1 MMIQKY
7 VDDLFQGYESTPELE
22 DFKEEI
28 IMNLKDRVQDL
39 EKEGKSEKEA
49 FAEAVTELGDITA
62 IADDLSR
69 EKRKE
74 IIGKMYIDTTPKL
87 SASYAIGYTL
97 SAGVLLFGII
107 TALITYFSAG
117 NNLFIAISS
126 FLPFVV
132 PTGAA
137 LTYLGLTTETKAK
150 YPMNWKRALIYA
162 IAVGIILFGI
172 TLSTSQYFMENRQ
185 AASILGV
192 LIPFVLPG
200 VLILGFLILT
210 EKKRFKPWLMQE
222 HERYREAY
230 TTSYYADTEEV
241 TKRGMLSGAL
251 WIGAIGIFI
260 ILWILLNILYAL
272 PVFLFAIV
280 GELLIEYR
288 MISKH
293 KRNSITK

>member
-1 MMIQKY
+1 MMIKKY
-7 VDDLFQGYESTPELE
+7 VDDLFQGYGPTPELE

-28 IMNLKDRVQDL
+28 VMNLKDRVQDL
-39 EKEGKSEKEA
+39 EKEGKSSDEA
-49 FAEAVTELGDITA
+49 FAEAVAELGDITA

-74 IIGKMYIDTTPKL
+74 IIGKMYIDTKPKL
-87 SASYAIGYTL
+87 SAGYAIGYIL
-97 SAGVLLFGII
+97 SVGVLLFGII
-107 TALITYFSAG
+107 TAMITYFSTE
-117 NNLFIAISS
+117 NHLFIAISS

-132 PTGAA
+132 PAGAA
-137 LTYLGLTTETKAK
+137 LTYLGLTTETAAK

-162 IAVGIILFGI
+162 LAVGVILFGI
-172 TLSTSQYFMENRQ
+172 SISSSQYFMENSDP
-185 AASILGV
+185 AATLGV

-200 VLILGFLILT
+200 ILIIAFLVLT

-222 HERYREAY
+222 HERYHEAY
-230 TTSYYADTEEV
+230 AGYYRDTEEI

-251 WIGAIGIFI
+251 WIGMLGVFLI
-260 ILWILLNILYAL
+260 IWILTNIFYAL

-293 KRNSITK
+293 KRNSAAK

>member
-1 MMIQKY
+1 MMIKKY
-7 VDDLFQGYESTPELE
+7 VDDLFHGYESTAELE

-28 IMNLKDRVQDL
+28 IINLKDRVQDL
-39 EKEGKSEKEA
+39 ENAGKSSDAA
-49 FAEAVTELGDITA
+49 FAEAVSELGDITA

-74 IIGKMYIDTTPKL
+74 IIGKMYVDTKPKL
-87 SASYAIGYTL
+87 SAGYAIGYTL

-107 TALITYFSAG
+107 TGLITYFSAG

-132 PTGAA
+132 PAGAS
-137 LTYLGLTTETKAK
+137 LTYLGLTTETAAK

-162 IAVGIILFGI
+162 LAAGVILFGI
-172 TLSTSQYFMENRQ
+172 SISSSHYFMENSNP
-185 AASILGV
+185 AAILGV

-200 VLILGFLILT
+200 ILVIAFLILT

-222 HERYREAY
+222 HERYHEAY
-230 TTSYYADTEEV
+230 EGYYRDTEEV

-251 WIGAIGIFI
+251 WIGAIGVFLLI
-260 ILWILLNILYAL
+260 WILTNILYAL
-272 PVFLFAIV
+272 PVFFFAIV

-288 MISKH
+288 MVSKH
-293 KRNSITK
+293 KRNSAAK

>member
-1 MMIQKY
+1 MMIKKY
-7 VDDLFQGYESTPELE
+7 VDDLFQGYEPTPALE

-28 IMNLKDRVQDL
+28 MMNLKDRMQDL
-39 EKEGKSEKEA
+39 EKEGKSVEEA
-49 FAEAVTELGDITA
+49 FTEAIAELGDITA

-74 IIGKMYIDTTPKL
+74 IIGKMYVDTTPKL
-87 SASYAIGYTL
+87 SVGYAIAYTL
-97 SAGVLLFGII
+97 AAGVLLFGLI
-107 TALITYFSAG
+107 TSLITYFSTG
-117 NNLFIAISS
+117 NDLFTAISS

-132 PTGAA
+132 PAGAA
-137 LTYLGLTTETKAK
+137 FTFLGLTTETNTK
-150 YPMNWKRALIYA
+150 YPMNWKRALIYGL
-162 IAVGIILFGI
+162 AVGTILFGI
-172 TLSTSQYFMENRQ
+172 TLSSSQYFMENNNPV
-185 AASILGV
+185 AILGV

-200 VLILGFLILT
+200 ILVIAFLILT

-222 HERYREAY
+222 HAKHREAY
-230 TTSYYADTEEV
+230 TGYYGDTEQM

-251 WIGAIGIFI
+251 WIGAMGVFVIV
-260 ILWILLNILYAL
+260 WILTNILYAL

-293 KRNSITK
+293 KRNAVTK